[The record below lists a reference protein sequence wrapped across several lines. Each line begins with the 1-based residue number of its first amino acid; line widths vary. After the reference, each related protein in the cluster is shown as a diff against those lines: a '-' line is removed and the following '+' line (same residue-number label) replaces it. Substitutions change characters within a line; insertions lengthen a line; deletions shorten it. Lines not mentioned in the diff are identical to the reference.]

1 MGSHQMSFSW
11 VQSAENEVI
20 RLKNSIIAQ
29 EKRLEATR
37 EKLKL
42 AEQVLADRRDR
53 FKDKKDYDG
62 EPYVK

>member
-1 MGSHQMSFSW
+1 MNFSW

-20 RLKNSIIAQ
+20 RLKNSIINQ

-53 FKDKKDYDG
+53 FKDKKDYWG

>member
-1 MGSHQMSFSW
+1 MSFSW

-20 RLKNSIIAQ
+20 RLKNSIIDQ

-42 AEQVLADRRDR
+42 AEQVLADRRER